1 MFCHQAT
8 ETMREKRVSRGFTL
22 IEVLMAM
29 AIFSVGILAVGA
41 MQINSANS
49 NTGARIHTEEYTW
62 VVDRIE
68 RLTALGYDDDD
79 LDPNDPADPNDFR
92 SVVQGP
98 YTISW
103 TVVDDSPVAGAK
115 RIAVTATGSHHR
127 ARPVTIDFI
136 KAR

>member
-68 RLTALGYDDDD
+68 RLTALGYDDPD
-79 LDPNDPADPNDFR
+79 LAAGNR

-115 RIAVTATGSHHR
+115 RIAVTATGSHRR